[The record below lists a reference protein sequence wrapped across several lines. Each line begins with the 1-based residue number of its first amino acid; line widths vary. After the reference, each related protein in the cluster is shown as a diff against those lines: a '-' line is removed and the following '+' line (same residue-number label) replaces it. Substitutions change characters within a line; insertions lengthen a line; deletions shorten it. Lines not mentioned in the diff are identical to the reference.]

1 VISGKMRK
9 GKGEH
14 RGAAARYDTLRS
26 FFRGYLHQDYRL
38 EHGSAEEAARAY
50 RSAASGAELI
60 AVASEWAEFGAA
72 VRRLRWRDVK
82 VALVREL
89 GSSWQPASRREL
101 ERLGSVL
108 TGEAP

>member
-1 VISGKMRK
+1 MTSGKMRK
-9 GKGEH
+9 GKGEN
-14 RGAAARYDTLRS
+14 RGVAIRYETLRS

-50 RSAASGAELI
+50 RSAASATELR
-60 AVASEWAEFGAA
+60 AVASEWAEFGAG
-72 VRRLRWRDVK
+72 VRGMRWRDVK